1 MRPTT
6 SRCAPSR
13 SGSGSDAPKA
23 TGARRLTARPVDDSE
38 TEALFASLAP
48 FATLILAVSG
58 GADSM
63 AMLHL
68 VACWAKR
75 HPKQGRKLVV
85 ATVDH
90 GLRPQSR
97 SEAEWVGEAASALL
111 FAHEI
116 LIWRGPKPAT
126 GVQDAARD
134 ARYRLL
140 SELAQRYRPSGPVAV
155 VTAHTEDDQAE
166 TFLMRLA
173 RGSGLDGLAA
183 MSASR
188 SLDRDADCRLVRPLL
203 AVAGARLEATLQ
215 AADLPWIEDPSND
228 CDRFERVRLR
238 KAAAA
243 LSELG
248 LSPDKI
254 ALSAGRLAR
263 ARAALDVAAA
273 ALQIAARLDLQG
285 GVYASLDVQTFLGA
299 PEEVRLRLLARLIT
313 AFGGRSEPARLA
325 KLESLLARLA
335 GPEFRSATLGGAMVV
350 RGEDEI
356 HVFRE
361 AGRSGLPEIELAPG
375 MSAEWDRRF
384 RVMADRE
391 LTAPVVVAALGRSG
405 FARLRQQLE
414 RAPGSPA
421 RSITTIPACAAA
433 TLPAFWQE
441 GTLLAV
447 PALAG
452 EPWFAAAW
460 GNQARL
466 CSSEFLW

>member
-1 MRPTT
+1 MRPI
-6 SRCAPSR
+6 
-13 SGSGSDAPKA
+13 
-23 TGARRLTARPVDDSE
+23 DDSE
-38 TEALFASLAP
+38 IEALFAPLAS

-68 VACWAKR
+68 AARWAKR
-75 HPKQGRKLVV
+75 HPKKGRKLVA

-97 SEAEWVGEAASALL
+97 SEAEWVGEEARTLGL
-111 FAHEI
+111 AHEI
-116 LIWRGPKPAT
+116 LTWKGAKPAT
-126 GVQDAARD
+126 GVQDAARA

-140 SELAQRYRPSGPVAV
+140 SGLAQRYRATGTVAV

-188 SLDRDADCRLVRPLL
+188 GLDRDADCRLVRPLL
-203 AVAGARLEATLQ
+203 AVPGARLEATLE
-215 AADLPWIEDPSND
+215 AAHLSWIEDPSND

-248 LSPDKI
+248 LMPEKI
-254 ALSAGRLAR
+254 ALSARRLR
-263 ARAALDVAAA
+263 RVRAALDDTAA
-273 ALQIAARLDLQG
+273 ALQAAARLDLHG
-285 GVYASLDVQTFLGA
+285 GVYASLDAQVFLAA
-299 PEEVRLRLLARLIT
+299 PEEVRLRLLARLIA
-313 AFGGRSEPARLA
+313 AFGGQSEPARLA
-325 KLESLLARLA
+325 KLESLLDRLLSA
-335 GPEFRSATLGGAMVV
+335 EFPATTLGGVV
-350 RGEDEI
+350 VMRRAGEI
-356 HVFRE
+356 IVHRE
-361 AGRSGLPEIELAPG
+361 PGRSGLPAIELAPG
-375 MSAEWDRRF
+375 ETAEWDRRF
-384 RVMADRE
+384 RVAADRE

-405 FARLRQQLE
+405 FAKLRRQLE
-414 RAPGSPA
+414 RAPRMPA
-421 RSITTIPACAAA
+421 RAAA

-452 EPWFAAAW
+452 LPWPAGAW
-460 GNQARL
+460 SNQAHL
-466 CSSEFLW
+466 CRCEFVW